1 MAALNIKLASE
12 HNIILDSINKTT
24 HGIIVFQAQGGL
36 GNQLFQYSAARRLA
50 LQNHCTLVVDH
61 HWFGHPRSG
70 ETPRPLELTR
80 YSVAMRLA
88 TAFEMLRWTPIR
100 SRWGRYL
107 KPLIPLTLVR
117 EQGHALNRAVL
128 SAPSNIY
135 LSGYWQSETYF
146 ADIRQQLLTELTP
159 LCPPGPEDLALME
172 SIQQSNSVSVHVR
185 RGDYVKLA
193 SASSYHGLCTL
204 NYYRKAIHYIADR
217 VHSPT
222 LFVFSDDPEWTKAH
236 LKSPFPAHYVDH
248 NPPEK
253 AFQDLRLM
261 SLCQHHI
268 IANSSFSW
276 WGAWLSRSEDGL
288 VIAPERWYAVD
299 RPTPDLVP
307 SRWIRLAE

>member
-1 MAALNIKLASE
+1 M
-12 HNIILDSINKTT
+12 
-24 HGIIVFQAQGGL
+24 IVFQAQGGL

-50 LQNHCTLVVDH
+50 MQNHCSLVVDH
-61 HWFGHPRSG
+61 HWFGHPRPS

-88 TAFEMLRWTPIR
+88 TTFEMLRWTPIR

-117 EQGHALNRAVL
+117 EQGHSLNRAVL
-128 SAPSNIY
+128 SAPTNSY
-135 LSGYWQSETYF
+135 LSGYWQSESYF

-159 LCPPGPEDLALME
+159 LCPPGPGDLALME
-172 SIQQSNSVSVHVR
+172 HMQQSKSVSVHVR
-185 RGDYVKLA
+185 RGDYVNLA
-193 SASSYHGLCTL
+193 SASSYHGVCTID
-204 NYYRKAIHYIADR
+204 YYRKAIHYIADR
-217 VHSPT
+217 VQSPT
-222 LFVFSDDPEWTKAH
+222 LFVFSDDPEWTKAN
-236 LKSPFPAHYVDH
+236 LQSPFPTHYVDH
-248 NPPEK
+248 NPSEK

-276 WGAWLSRSEDGL
+276 WGAWLSRFKDGM

-299 RPTPDLVP
+299 RPTPDLIP